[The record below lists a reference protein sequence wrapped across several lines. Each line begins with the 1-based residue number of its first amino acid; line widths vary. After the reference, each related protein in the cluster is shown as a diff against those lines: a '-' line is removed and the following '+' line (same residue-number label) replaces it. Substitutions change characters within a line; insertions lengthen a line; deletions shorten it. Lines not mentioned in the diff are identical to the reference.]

1 MTRKGIIHRD
11 LKPENI
17 LFNSKQEGVF
27 DIRLADFGYAT
38 TYTALEDPAEDDI
51 VCGTPGYIAPE
62 AIDGDGFCF
71 KSDIFSV
78 GSILFSMLTL
88 KNLFAGDT
96 YDTVMN
102 NNAKCNLDHVSARL
116 RTCSPEVGD
125 LIKKMLVKDPTK
137 RPSAI

>member
-17 LFNSKQEGVF
+17 LFNSKSEGVF

-38 TYTALEDPAEDDI
+38 ASLSAEASSSSDDDV

-62 AIDGDGFCF
+62 ALDGDGFTF

-88 KNLFAGDT
+88 KNLFAGND
-96 YDTVMN
+96 YKTVMN
-102 NNAKCNLDHVSARL
+102 NNTKCSLDHLPHKMRACSAAVR
-116 RTCSPEVGD
+116 D
-125 LIKKMLVKDPTK
+125 LTK
-137 RPSAI
+137 